1 MNLRAL
7 SVAAAAIACAAAAP
21 MAAHAQWWS
30 QHPAYLHAMSNLRTA
45 YWLEAHREPADPAQ
59 SADEGNALREIRAAY
74 KELKDAA
81 LVDDK
86 DIDDQPPANFTY
98 GDHAGRLHRALDLLH
113 DAHDQIA
120 KEEDNPSARG
130 LRDRAAHH
138 IDDAGRFTAAAI
150 DAWHF

>member
-1 MNLRAL
+1 MNLKTL
-7 SVAAAAIACAAAAP
+7 SLAVAAMACAAAAP

-45 YWLEAHREPADPAQ
+45 YWLEAHRMPDDPAQ
-59 SADEGNALREIRAAY
+59 SQDEGRALREIRAAY
-74 KELKDAA
+74 QELKNAS

-86 DIDDQPPANFTY
+86 DIDDQPPANFAF
-98 GDHAGRLHRALDLLH
+98 GDHRGRLHQAMDLLK

-120 KEEDNPSARG
+120 REEDNPAARG

-150 DAWHF
+150 NAWGF